1 MSLIKHTSN
10 KWNQIE
16 ILSLPIMDIR
26 MQLVK
31 SGDPYDIVIEFN
43 IIIYKSF

>member
-1 MSLIKHTSN
+1 MSLIKQTSN

-16 ILSLPIMDIR
+16 ILSLPITDIR
-26 MQLVK
+26 MQLAK

-43 IIIYKSF
+43 KISYKSF